1 MENLVAVALRIRI
14 YSINSF
20 LALEKEV
27 VFKTKTYVLLDR
39 SIEGQIFAIWLV
51 RLCDLLALEIQNII
65 GLLNI

>member
-27 VFKTKTYVLLDR
+27 VFKTKTYVLIDR
-39 SIEGQIFAIWLV
+39 SIEGQIFAIWLL